1 MKPRNLLNFIIPLVF
16 ISFNLHSQD
25 YFSKFIS
32 LSHIKSSENAEQYN
46 FNPVLSL
53 EERAQIEK
61 MMKGKF
67 KEKGTLFLVYTSEQ
81 EEETVILELKDSKNI
96 VSVTNQ
102 NVIFADG
109 YENKVEPYDGSILS
123 YTFSR
128 DNYGRK
134 NNGAFLN
141 KSFLSNENKLLE
153 FIYIPDVINSLDR
166 EKTQTYLSLKYGI
179 SLYNSYY
186 ISSVNDTIWS
196 PKENKGFES
205 RVTGIGRDDNYGLYQ
220 RKSINSISKDIIIG
234 VDSISIIDNNNF
246 LLWSDN
252 DKSTFL
258 KNTSSSQKVGVIDRK
273 WKVNLFGAKDNFYNL
288 NITVF
293 LELLFE
299 KYDNSLQEKESVLWL
314 VKSNTSD
321 FVSDIQYIRQSRAED
336 ENIVFENLNF
346 IDGDY
351 FSFLVAPEFF
361 VNYKHDTILC
371 NTHAN
376 IPIEIIGGVSPY
388 FVEITGENYKTIE
401 HTEDSRYQISA
412 LPSGLYTITVK
423 DYLNNTFV
431 FDLDIARDE
440 QVDVFINETWV
451 LLDNDISVIPEIEG
465 LEYVSNYEWI
475 KNDEIISN
483 APVLNT
489 DEIGEYTLKVYTT
502 SGCEKKVDFKI
513 INSSLTS
520 DHITIYPN
528 SSGAGE
534 PFSVDFNLSK
544 QQVAE
549 MFIYDISGK
558 EVFAEKFRNIQDFK
572 YSTSLPTSGIYL
584 IIINTEEASLVKK
597 IVIK

>member
-1 MKPRNLLNFIIPLVF
+1 MKPRNFLNIIIPLVF
-16 ISFNLHSQD
+16 ITFNLHSQD

-96 VSVTNQ
+96 VSITNQ

-293 LELLFE
+293 PELLFE

-451 LLDNDISVIPEIEG
+451 LLDNDISIIPEISG
-465 LEYVSNYEWI
+465 LEYVSKYEWI
-475 KNDEIISN
+475 KNDEIVSN

-489 DEIGEYTLKVYTT
+489 KETGEYTLKVYTT
-502 SGCEKKVDFKI
+502 SGCEKNVDFKV

-528 SSGAGE
+528 SSDAGN
-534 PFSVDFNLSK
+534 PFYIDFNLSK
-544 QQVAE
+544 EQDVE
-549 MFIYDISGK
+549 ILIYDISGK
-558 EVFAEKFRNIQDFK
+558 KIHVEKISNIHNYR
-572 YSTSLPTSGIYL
+572 YSTSLSTSGIYL
-584 IIINTEEASLVKK
+584 ITINTEETSLVKK

>member
-1 MKPRNLLNFIIPLVF
+1 
-16 ISFNLHSQD
+16 
-25 YFSKFIS
+25 
-32 LSHIKSSENAEQYN
+32 
-46 FNPVLSL
+46 
-53 EERAQIEK
+53 
-61 MMKGKF
+61 
-67 KEKGTLFLVYTSEQ
+67 
-81 EEETVILELKDSKNI
+81 
-96 VSVTNQ
+96 NQ

-234 VDSISIIDNNNF
+234 VDSISRIDNNNF
-246 LLWSDN
+246 LFWSDN

-258 KNTSSSQKVGVIDRK
+258 KNTSSSQKVGVINRK

-293 LELLFE
+293 PELLFE
-299 KYDNSLQEKESVLWL
+299 KYDNNLQEKESILWL

-361 VNYKHDTILC
+361 VNYEHDTILC

-376 IPIEIIGGVSPY
+376 IPI
-388 FVEITGENYKTIE
+388 
-401 HTEDSRYQISA
+401 
-412 LPSGLYTITVK
+412 
-423 DYLNNTFV
+423 
-431 FDLDIARDE
+431 
-440 QVDVFINETWV
+440 
-451 LLDNDISVIPEIEG
+451 
-465 LEYVSNYEWI
+465 
-475 KNDEIISN
+475 
-483 APVLNT
+483 
-489 DEIGEYTLKVYTT
+489 
-502 SGCEKKVDFKI
+502 
-513 INSSLTS
+513 
-520 DHITIYPN
+520 
-528 SSGAGE
+528 
-534 PFSVDFNLSK
+534 
-544 QQVAE
+544 
-549 MFIYDISGK
+549 
-558 EVFAEKFRNIQDFK
+558 
-572 YSTSLPTSGIYL
+572 
-584 IIINTEEASLVKK
+584 
-597 IVIK
+597 